1 MLRRTSLCLSW
12 SAALCCLV
20 STLSA
25 GQPIENVLPATVKAF
40 VATPSLPELR
50 QKFNETQIG
59 DMIKD
64 PAMQPFVDDLKRQVK
79 EKLAK
84 TGAKLGVT
92 LEDLEGIAGELSLAA
107 LQPGDK
113 TTHAMVLVADI
124 KDGADEA
131 KALLAK
137 IDRNQTAL
145 GTVKTA
151 RNSAG
156 AAMSVYTFPHK
167 QDQAFV
173 ERVVVF
179 TLKDRLVATDNVAV
193 ADDIAIRLQTPKAD
207 NLASLPAYKF
217 IQERFATETSAA
229 GPQLRWY
236 VDPFGYAEVA
246 RAAVER
252 KRRGTDMLKI
262 LQSQGFS
269 AVKALGGNVNLAT
282 GDEELLHR
290 TFVYAPAVARK
301 PGSKSTEKYNLAAR
315 MLDFPNNEQLQPQAW
330 VPDHVAG
337 YLTFNWK
344 MQKAFNVVGSLVDA
358 IAGEQGVFDEVLLS
372 LKTDPNGPKVDVR
385 EGLAAK
391 LKDRA
396 TFMTDYHLPIRTDS
410 ERWLVAVEISDDAV
424 VADTVKKAFEH
435 DPTAKRRIAEGH
447 VIWEI
452 IRDNSEIEAP
462 TLTVEGAGFVA
473 TEAAPVETES
483 ARLPNSAITV
493 WHGHL
498 VVASHVDA
506 VVDLMKKGAN
516 PSAGLAEAA
525 DFNQVQTALQRLGAG
540 SDAFRQFSRSDETLR
555 PTYELLQQGKMPE
568 AETLLAKALNAVL
581 SKEGET
587 RQQQIDGSKLPPFDS
602 VRKYLGP
609 TGLYVRTEDA
619 GWSIVGCVLKKA
631 Q

>member
-1 MLRRTSLCLSW
+1 
-12 SAALCCLV
+12 
-20 STLSA
+20 
-25 GQPIENVLPATVKAF
+25 
-40 VATPSLPELR
+40 
-50 QKFNETQIG
+50 
-59 DMIKD
+59 
-64 PAMQPFVDDLKRQVK
+64 
-79 EKLAK
+79 
-84 TGAKLGVT
+84 
-92 LEDLEGIAGELSLAA
+92 
-107 LQPGDK
+107 
-113 TTHAMVLVADI
+113 
-124 KDGADEA
+124 
-131 KALLAK
+131 
-137 IDRNQTAL
+137 
-145 GTVKTA
+145 
-151 RNSAG
+151 
-156 AAMSVYTFPHK
+156 
-167 QDQAFV
+167 
-173 ERVVVF
+173 
-179 TLKDRLVATDNVAV
+179 
-193 ADDIAIRLQTPKAD
+193 
-207 NLASLPAYKF
+207 
-217 IQERFATETSAA
+217 
-229 GPQLRWY
+229 
-236 VDPFGYAEVA
+236 
-246 RAAVER
+246 
-252 KRRGTDMLKI
+252 
-262 LQSQGFS
+262 
-269 AVKALGGNVNLAT
+269 
-282 GDEELLHR
+282 
-290 TFVYAPAVARK
+290 
-301 PGSKSTEKYNLAAR
+301 
-315 MLDFPNNEQLQPQAW
+315 
-330 VPDHVAG
+330 
-337 YLTFNWK
+337 
-344 MQKAFNVVGSLVDA
+344 
-358 IAGEQGVFDEVLLS
+358 
-372 LKTDPNGPKVDVR
+372 
-385 EGLAAK
+385 
-391 LKDRA
+391 
-396 TFMTDYHLPIRTDS
+396 MTDYHLPIRTDS